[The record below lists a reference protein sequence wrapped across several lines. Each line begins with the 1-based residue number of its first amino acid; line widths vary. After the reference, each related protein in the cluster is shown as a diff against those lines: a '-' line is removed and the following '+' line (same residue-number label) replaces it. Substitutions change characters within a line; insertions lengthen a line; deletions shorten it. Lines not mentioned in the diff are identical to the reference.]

1 MGCIVPGCDGVGIVE
16 QVTNL
21 SGALKVY
28 PNPVSANGQVT
39 VEVSLPAS
47 LQLGS
52 TLRLVLT
59 SMQGQVIK
67 ELALPAQN
75 DQRVVLDVG
84 GLAAGFYSVHI
95 ADGGRWLTGSRLVVS
110 AP

>member
-1 MGCIVPGCDGVGIVE
+1 VGIVE

-39 VEVSLPAS
+39 LELSLPAS
-47 LQLGS
+47 MPLNS
-52 TLRLVLT
+52 PLRLVLT
-59 SMQGQVIK
+59 SMQGQVVK
-67 ELALPAQN
+67 ELALSAQH

-84 GLAAGFYSVHI
+84 GLAAGLYSVHV
-95 ADGGRWLTGSRLVVS
+95 ADGGRWLTGVRLVVE
-110 AP
+110 